1 MAERIDDEMKRY
13 GNLWDKVCERANIE
27 LAAELAVK
35 AKRPTKA
42 RTEFMGHKEQM
53 LDALQASLLNESYQ
67 FSPLHSFTVYEPK
80 ERQIHTPPF
89 YPDKILHHCL
99 MNVVK
104 PLFLEKFTADT
115 YGSIKGRGVSMTA
128 DKLKKVIRE
137 HPDWYF
143 LQIDVRKF
151 YQSIDHDVCKNAV
164 RRVIKC
170 QKTLRMFDALIDR
183 HDEGLA
189 IGVYPS
195 QYLANLVLS
204 GIDHHV
210 KEVMRLPYYF
220 RYMDDILLIIPD
232 KTVATAALAELRIEL
247 AKIKLDLK
255 NNARIAPISYGIDF
269 VGYKFYP
276 NHTALRKSIKVK
288 MQRTIRKL
296 NRKGADDVVFKQKT
310 ASQFGW
316 CMHADCRNLLRVS
329 LKDRIVLYEKNMEF
343 KRLSEIREAENWF
356 GLAKDKRVSIKS
368 LFDVDIVFF
377 EHLITTIKGETKV
390 VCKFAYPDKPE
401 DYHYFI
407 TRSDVMRDRLER
419 DKDIMPFIAKIKQ
432 VGNYTAYE

>member
-1 MAERIDDEMKRY
+1 MKRY

-35 AKRPTKA
+35 AKRLTKA
-42 RTEFMGHKEQM
+42 RTEFLENKQQL
-53 LDALQASLLNESYQ
+53 LDDLQASLINETYR

-89 YPDKILHHCL
+89 YPDKILHHAL

-104 PLFLEKFTADT
+104 PLFMEKFTADT
-115 YGSIKGRGVSMTA
+115 YGSIKGRGVSMTTE
-128 DKLKKVIRE
+128 KLKKVLRE

-143 LQIDVRKF
+143 LQIDVHHF
-151 YQSIDHDVCKNAV
+151 YQSIDHDVCKAAV

-170 QKTLRMFDALIDR
+170 PKTLRMFDALIDV

-189 IGVYPS
+189 IGVFPS

-204 GIDHHV
+204 SIDHYV

-220 RYMDDILLIIPD
+220 RYMDDMVLIVPD
-232 KTVATAALAELRIEL
+232 KAVANAALAELSKEL
-247 AKIKLDLK
+247 DKIKLTVK
-255 NNARIAPISYGIDF
+255 NNARIAPLWYGIDF
-269 VGYKFYP
+269 IGYKFYP
-276 NHTALRKSIKVK
+276 EHTELRKSIKVK
-288 MQRTIRKL
+288 MQRTVRKL
-296 NRKGADDVVFKQKT
+296 ERKGVDDVEFKQKT
-310 ASQFGW
+310 ASHFGW
-316 CMHADCRNLLRVS
+316 CMHADCRNLLRTTFNE
-329 LKDRIVLYEKNMEF
+329 RIVLYERNMEF
-343 KRLSEIREAENWF
+343 KRLSEIRESENWF

-390 VCKFAYPDKPE
+390 VCKFAYPDSPE
-401 DYHYFI
+401 DFHYFI

-432 VGNYTAYE
+432 IGNYTAYE